1 MRNLKRALSLGLTAA
16 MISGLMVMGSSAA
29 GYADVTSEQ
38 NQEAIEVLQAVGIM
52 VGDDNGNFNPDQQV
66 TRNEMAVVM
75 SNLMEYNVASYAN
88 TSPFTD
94 VPEWAEP
101 YVAACWT
108 NGITAGYSDTI
119 YGGSDSVTTAQAA
132 LMLMKALG
140 YFQYQQDFGSDW
152 QLATIT
158 KGNDISLFEDVDSG
172 VREAMT
178 RNDLAQLVL
187 NTLKAGTVRASTS
200 GSITVGGVTIATSV
214 EYNFITSERSYASA
228 IGRVK
233 DTTSSSD
240 ASAYV
245 VELGESLYQG
255 ELKKTESQDDF
266 GRPANIWEYESKEI
280 GTYADVAAATWTTRV
295 NERDL
300 YSAAGSAAVNEYTWT
315 VYEDGVEID
324 TFKYEDDN
332 DLMPSRSSSDR
343 WNGTGNGILTEVFV
357 DSQEDQVIV
366 TKINT
371 YLAEVT
377 KVEEN
382 EDDYT
387 VTVSYK
393 TSPSGSVSRE
403 FDTTTEFAREDI
415 VLVTLAGESGNTKEI
430 QSLTLAET
438 VNGTV
443 SAVRDSDYLR
453 MDGTTYNY
461 NYGYTSNDRILGALY
476 DLDDNTAGGKDPKA
490 GDECTIYLD
499 LYGNAIAVENADV
512 TADDYL
518 YVSAVESSYG
528 DVSAKVVFSDGREEI
543 IDIDELDNLDAVKS
557 GAGSGEKV
565 LAPDAVYRF
574 SQSGSKYD
582 LFSQGNN
589 SAIDDDF
596 YAYKLDDNT
605 YTGKIENDSAA
616 FRAKYQDRSNSN
628 TTNPSAV
635 TYTATSNTV
644 FVDAD
649 KNAAYIGY
657 AEVPSMSGVE
667 GWVITESS
675 TEGAGRAVIVFV
687 TNDVDYD
694 MDDDSFFF
702 VKDLKAETEDTDNN
716 TLYRW
721 DIVTTGEDDQ
731 LVASS
736 NLSSVINE
744 KGVYQ
749 IKSYDSDDYVT
760 KVESIVDIPDNFDP
774 ATASAYATDTDG
786 NVLDVTA
793 ASNKLTGDGAGKTS
807 FSYNSETSFMIVEMD
822 KQKGEVGDVYITNST
837 SMIETNETGSSADNS
852 DRTAVYIINADD
864 TDKTVPLATLV
875 LVVVPDTR
883 EETTPTPPT
892 SGVQMNFN
900 QTARVTIGETTYT
913 STGEYDLPVD
923 EQVTVTVS
931 FGTTAKNNDLDVV
944 KYNGTVLAD
953 EFGDGSY
960 LITFSAGDTL
970 EIGLESSNLTLP
982 TNVTASWTAD
992 SSKGIT
998 AGNAS
1003 ASASTVVPVGAQV
1016 TMEVATSTPY
1026 YVNYGTEYK
1035 TADESFTAFAMT
1047 ATDVE
1052 VSADRYNKVTINID
1066 STTDSNVATNLGGVT
1081 VDTSFADDT
1090 YVKQGEATDVVF
1102 TLGNSGAVVTNP
1114 IKIQLTSAT
1123 GVTSSKYSS
1132 AQDLLAVGDTQETD
1146 ISAKADQI
1154 TIDDTAATA
1163 DLTITY
1169 KLTTSI

>member
-1 MRNLKRALSLGLTAA
+1 
-16 MISGLMVMGSSAA
+16 
-29 GYADVTSEQ
+29 
-38 NQEAIEVLQAVGIM
+38 
-52 VGDDNGNFNPDQQV
+52 
-66 TRNEMAVVM
+66 
-75 SNLMEYNVASYAN
+75 
-88 TSPFTD
+88 
-94 VPEWAEP
+94 
-101 YVAACWT
+101 
-108 NGITAGYSDTI
+108 
-119 YGGSDSVTTAQAA
+119 
-132 LMLMKALG
+132 
-140 YFQYQQDFGSDW
+140 
-152 QLATIT
+152 
-158 KGNDISLFEDVDSG
+158 
-172 VREAMT
+172 
-178 RNDLAQLVL
+178 
-187 NTLKAGTVRASTS
+187 
-200 GSITVGGVTIATSV
+200 
-214 EYNFITSERSYASA
+214 
-228 IGRVK
+228 
-233 DTTSSSD
+233 
-240 ASAYV
+240 
-245 VELGESLYQG
+245 
-255 ELKKTESQDDF
+255 
-266 GRPANIWEYESKEI
+266 
-280 GTYADVAAATWTTRV
+280 
-295 NERDL
+295 
-300 YSAAGSAAVNEYTWT
+300 
-315 VYEDGVEID
+315 
-324 TFKYEDDN
+324 
-332 DLMPSRSSSDR
+332 
-343 WNGTGNGILTEVFV
+343 
-357 DSQEDQVIV
+357 
-366 TKINT
+366 
-371 YLAEVT
+371 
-377 KVEEN
+377 
-382 EDDYT
+382 
-387 VTVSYK
+387 
-393 TSPSGSVSRE
+393 
-403 FDTTTEFAREDI
+403 
-415 VLVTLAGESGNTKEI
+415 
-430 QSLTLAET
+430 
-438 VNGTV
+438 
-443 SAVRDSDYLR
+443 

-970 EIGLESSNLTLP
+970 EIGLDAQALTLP
-982 TNVTASWTAD
+982 ANATASWIAD
-992 SSKGIT
+992 ADEGIT
-998 AGNAS
+998 AKDDQAS
-1003 ASASTVVPVGAQV
+1003 GVLVPVGAEV
-1016 TMEVATSTPY
+1016 TV
-1026 YVNYGTEYK
+1026 EYEA
-1035 TADESFTAFAMT
+1035 ADDT
-1047 ATDVE
+1047 ATDWASVSVTVGGSTNNADSITNGNGSGTKAAWSYTFTMTEDTTE
-1052 VSADRYNKVTINID
+1052 VTATPVANTYTVSVGGIVASGYDL
-1066 STTDSNVATNLGGVT
+1066 TTDKNAYEKGETVTVTLTAKNNGVTSNSTLSGITATPSVASISEANVVQGT
-1081 VDTSFADDT
+1081 VDT
-1090 YVKQGEATDVVF
+1090 KE
-1102 TLGNSGAVVTNP
+1102 
-1114 IKIQLTSAT
+1114 
-1123 GVTSSKYSS
+1123 
-1132 AQDLLAVGDTQETD
+1132 
-1146 ISAKADQI
+1146 
-1154 TIDDTAATA
+1154 
-1163 DLTITY
+1163 TITF
-1169 KLTTSI
+1169 KFTIAENTEITGLTLA